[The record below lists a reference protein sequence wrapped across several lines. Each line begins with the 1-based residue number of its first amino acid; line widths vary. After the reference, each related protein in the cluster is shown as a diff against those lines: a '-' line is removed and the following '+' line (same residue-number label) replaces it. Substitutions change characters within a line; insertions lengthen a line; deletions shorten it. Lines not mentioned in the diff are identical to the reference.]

1 MSEPINGIWSQF
13 TADKYHQS
21 SPKLALWLSSYLDPE
36 QHVIDLGCGTG
47 FYLKCLSD
55 VGFNCTGVEG
65 MKLNNFLYN
74 NICIHD
80 LTKPIHLAAKGS
92 VLCLEVLEHVDKKYE
107 SVLIDSIVNHCTRDL
122 VLSWAITGQAG
133 IGHINCVDQE
143 YAIKTIVDRGFRYL
157 PETTKEARQNI
168 DPNCN
173 WFESTLLVFRK
184 KMIA

>member
-36 QHVIDLGCGTG
+36 QHVIDFGCGNG

-65 MKLNNFLYN
+65 MKLNNFLFK

-92 VLCLEVLEHVDKKYE
+92 VLCLEVLEHIPAQYE
-107 SVLIDSIVNHCTRDL
+107 SVLIDSIVNHCTKDL
-122 VLSWAITGQAG
+122 ILSWAEKNQPGV
-133 IGHINCVDQE
+133 GHINTVDQE
-143 YAIKTIVDRGFRYL
+143 YAIKRIVERGFRFL
-157 PETTKEARQNI
+157 PETTKDARANI
-168 DPNCN
+168 DDQTD
-173 WFESTLLVFRK
+173 WFRRTLLVFRK
-184 KMIA
+184 KIV